1 MIEKVKKI
9 VVEASHLMATD
20 SFEIEEKDGMSNIVT
35 SSDVA
40 VQDFLC
46 KNLSA
51 LLPGSGFLC
60 EEKDINDLAQEH
72 TWIIDPID
80 GTANYSRGIAQCA
93 VCVGLRKDNAM
104 LLGIVYV
111 PLTGEL
117 FFAEKG
123 KGAFLEII
131 DCETKATLK
140 PAKRIK
146 VSGRPFGNALLCT
159 ALPVYHKEHAGV
171 CSDIISEAFPQIND
185 LRRFGAC
192 APELCYVAMGR
203 CEMYFE
209 YILSPWDYA
218 AASLI
223 LTEAGGIITDLEGN
237 AVTCVTPCGLIAG
250 NSHENHQK
258 LLAIVRR
265 HYRK

>member
-1 MIEKVKKI
+1 MIEKVKQI
-9 VVEASHLMATD
+9 VIEASRLMATD
-20 SFEIEEKDGMSNIVT
+20 AFEIEEKDGTANIVT

-46 KNLSA
+46 KNLSM

-60 EEKDINDLAQEH
+60 EEKDINDVSQEY

-80 GTANYSRGIAQCA
+80 GTANYSRGIAQSA
-93 VCVGLRKDNAM
+93 ICVGLRKGSAM
-104 LLGIVYV
+104 QLGMVYV
-111 PLTGEL
+111 PITGEL
-117 FFAEKG
+117 FFAEKD

-131 DCETKATLK
+131 DCETKATVK
-140 PAKRIK
+140 PARRIN
-146 VSGRPFGNALLCT
+146 VSRRSFSNSLMCT
-159 ALPVYHKEHAGV
+159 ALPVYHKEHAAV
-171 CSDIISEAFPQIND
+171 CSEIISEAFPQIND

-203 CEMYFE
+203 CELYFE

-223 LTEAGGIITDLEGN
+223 LTEAGGIITDLDGN
-237 AVTCVTPCGLIAG
+237 AVTCVNPCGLVAG
-250 NSHENHQK
+250 NSQENHRQ
-258 LLAIVRR
+258 LLDIVRK
-265 HYRK
+265 HCRK